1 VINLNYTFTTKDYG
15 QGSGLT
21 AMPVS
26 SHAGKRIPTGDRP
39 YSAYEVLTD
48 YFEEDMGLVIGN
60 YLKMEIE
67 KVHDAGVMKQA
78 QALRLM
84 SYAYRMTRS
93 RIQQGTA
100 DTVVDFIIQGKLEG
114 TDENNKKMYGAADF
128 RVRYILDL
136 KPCSQKCVGPIIGIY
151 KGDDKYLN
159 QYPIATNEYLLP
171 ILYNKDYE
179 TVAHDILSQYFPE
192 LGTSIGLKGFCLKAD
207 ELANRMGLEVH
218 DVKFHDPTILG
229 QLYYNRASAE
239 LLDSQG
245 RLQLVPV
252 KPGTILISSDNCST
266 PGVRNSTIVHECAH
280 MYLDRWFFLLQMM
293 AGNKKA
299 AYTNRRKAQRHSF
312 TNKTAVEWMELQ
324 CDKLP
329 AYLLLE
335 CSSTKAFIEESLKKN
350 ADKPSTEAMRNTISA
365 VMEHFQVSFAMARY
379 RMIELG
385 YQEAEGINCYIDNMV
400 IPDHGCSGKWKDG
413 VTYTISVKDAIDLSE
428 REARFAELISN
439 GRFRYAEGHF
449 CRNDRK
455 YLEFDYS
462 GRIRLTAYARQH
474 MDECCLG
481 FYKCGKARDSRYQL
495 GIVSRNRTEP
505 VTDKYMP
512 GYSLAA
518 EPDTE
523 EYGKENKIF
532 SDDCWLWGDFYYDM
546 SDDYKE
552 AIMDIMKKKGLTQ
565 EFLANELNVD
575 RKVVYNC
582 LNAMNPSKPHLVAIC
597 VALKLPS
604 FVSEKI
610 LSNAGITFRRTD
622 LDHLYRTFLLKAE
635 QLTVERCDDILRQ
648 NKFPTLFER
657 AA

>member
-1 VINLNYTFTTKDYG
+1 MNYTFTTKDYG

-21 AMPVS
+21 AMPVA
-26 SHAGKRIPTGDRP
+26 SHPGKKVPAGDRP

-60 YLKMEIE
+60 YLKMEVEQI
-67 KVHDAGVMKQA
+67 HDAGVMRQA

-84 SYAYRMTRS
+84 SYAYKMTRS
-93 RIQQGTA
+93 RIQQGTS
-100 DTVVDFIIQGKLEG
+100 DTVVDFIIQGKIEG
-114 TDENNKKMYGAADF
+114 TVQYEKKVYETADF

-136 KPCSQKCVGPIIGIY
+136 KPCSQQCVGPIIGIY
-151 KGDDKYLN
+151 KGDDQYLR

-179 TVAHDILSQYFPE
+179 TVAHDMLQQYFPE
-192 LGTSIGLKGFCLKAD
+192 LGSVIGTKGFCMNAD
-207 ELANRMGLEVH
+207 DLAERMGLKVHEVH
-218 DVKFHDPTILG
+218 FRDPSIMG
-229 QLYYNRASAE
+229 QLYYNQASAE
-239 LLDSQG
+239 LIDEQG
-245 RLQLVPV
+245 RVRLVPV
-252 KPGTILISSDNCST
+252 KPGTILINSDNCTT

-293 AGNKKA
+293 AGNNKA

-335 CSSTKAFIEESLKKN
+335 RSSTKAFIEESLKKY
-350 ADKPSTEAMRNTISA
+350 AGLPSTEKTRNTITD
-365 VMEHFQVSFAMARY
+365 VMSYFHVSFSMARY

-400 IPDHGCSGKWKDG
+400 IPDHGCSGKWMEG
-413 VTYTISVKDAIDLSE
+413 VTYTISVNDAIDLSE
-428 REARFAELISN
+428 KEPRFAQLINN

-449 CRNDRK
+449 CRNNRK
-455 YLEFDYS
+455 YLEFDYY
-462 GRIRLTAYARQH
+462 GRIRLTPYARQH

-495 GIVSRNRTEP
+495 GIVSRNKTEP
-505 VTDKYMP
+505 VKDKYLP
-512 GYSLAA
+512 GYTLAA
-518 EPDTE
+518 EPETA
-523 EYGKENKIF
+523 EYSKENQIF

-552 AIMDIMKKKGLTQ
+552 AIMDIMKRKGLTQ

-575 RKVVYNC
+575 RKVIYNC

-610 LSNAGITFRRTD
+610 LANAGITFRRTE
-622 LDHLYRTFLLKAE
+622 LDHLYRSFLLKAE
-635 QLTVERCDDILRQ
+635 QLTVERCDDILKQ
-648 NKFPTLFER
+648 NKYPTLFER
-657 AA
+657 VA

>member
-1 VINLNYTFTTKDYG
+1 MNYTFTTKDYG

-26 SHAGKRIPTGDRP
+26 SHAGKKMPTGDRP

-60 YLKMEIE
+60 YLKMETEQI
-67 KVHDAGVMKQA
+67 HDAGVMKQA
-78 QALRLM
+78 QTLRLM

-114 TDENNKKMYGAADF
+114 TDVNNRKMYGTADF

-136 KPCSQKCVGPIIGIY
+136 KPCSQKCVGPIINIF
-151 KGDDKYLN
+151 KGDDQYLQ

-171 ILYNKDYE
+171 ILYNSDYE
-179 TVAHDILSQYFPE
+179 LVAHDMLRQYFPE
-192 LGTSIGLKGFCLKAD
+192 LGTAIGAKGFCLNAD
-207 ELANRMGLEVH
+207 DLAKRMGLEVH
-218 DVKFHDPTILG
+218 EVRFRDPSIMG
-229 QLYYNRASAE
+229 QLYYNHASVE
-239 LLDSQG
+239 LMDRQG
-245 RLQLVPV
+245 RVRIAPV

-299 AYTNRRKAQRHSF
+299 AYTNRRKAQRHAF
-312 TNKTAVEWMELQ
+312 TNKTAVDWMELQ

-335 CSSTKAFIEESLKKN
+335 CSSTKAFIEEELAKHKN
-350 ADKPSTEAMRNTISA
+350 MSSTEKIRNAITS
-365 VMEHFQVSFAMARY
+365 VMNHFHVSFSMARY

-385 YQEAEGINCYIDNMV
+385 YPEAEGINCYIDNMV
-400 IPDHGCSGKWKDG
+400 IPDHGCSGKWMEG

-428 REARFAELISN
+428 REPRFAGLISN

-462 GRIRLTAYARQH
+462 GRIRLTAYARQNI
-474 MDECCLG
+474 DECCLG
-481 FYKCGKARDSRYQL
+481 FYKCGKARDTSYQL
-495 GIVSRNRTEP
+495 GIVSRNKTEP
-505 VTDKYMP
+505 VKDKYLP
-512 GYSLAA
+512 GYTLAA
-518 EPDTE
+518 EPATE
-523 EYGKENKIF
+523 EYDKENQIF

-552 AIMDIMKKKGLTQ
+552 AIMDIMKRKGLTQ
-565 EFLANELNVD
+565 EFLANEMNVD

-582 LNAMNPSKPHLVAIC
+582 LNAINPSKPHLVAIC

-610 LSNAGITFRRTD
+610 LANAGITFRRTE
-622 LDHLYRTFLLKAE
+622 LDHLYRSFLFKAE
-635 QLTVERCDDILRQ
+635 QLTVERCDDILKQ
-648 NKFPTLFER
+648 NKYPTLFER